1 MGSIV
6 EIILL
11 MVLLVQNQ
19 NDDKLISVI
28 KDAILGSILANM
40 LLCLG
45 TCFVVG
51 GIRYESQQFDGVISE
66 VGSGLLL
73 TAGFGLAIPCA
84 FFSGRSLTCST
95 CRLADNQS
103 SRWDTQ
109 FRGDS
114 RSNGRAIDS
123 QSLQSYG
130 CHSPVCL
137 CTLRL
142 VPNAYAP

>member
-11 MVLLVQNQ
+11 MVLLK
-19 NDDKLISVI
+19 NDVDSNLIGVI
-28 KDAILGSILANM
+28 RDAILGSILANM

-84 FFSGRSLTCST
+84 FFLGRSSPFSRELST
-95 CRLADNQS
+95 NY
-103 SRWDTQ
+103 
-109 FRGDS
+109 
-114 RSNGRAIDS
+114 RSLGWNS
-123 QSLQSYG
+123 
-130 CHSPVCL
+130 
-137 CTLRL
+137 
-142 VPNAYAP
+142 

>member
-1 MGSIV
+1 
-6 EIILL
+6 

-19 NDDKLISVI
+19 PGKDDLISVI

-84 FFSGRSLTCST
+84 FFTGGFPTSST
-95 CRLADNQS
+95 YS
-103 SRWDTQ
+103 
-109 FRGDS
+109 
-114 RSNGRAIDS
+114 
-123 QSLQSYG
+123 
-130 CHSPVCL
+130 
-137 CTLRL
+137 
-142 VPNAYAP
+142 